1 MARVDEAEVGRLA
14 RLAKIELE
22 PAEIPGLAADLEAI
36 LGYVASLAG
45 VDTDGVAPMAHAT
58 GATLALRPDEPA
70 AGLSHDDALAAAP
83 ETEGGGFSVPHF
95 VE

>member
-1 MARVDEAEVGRLA
+1 MPRVDEAEVRRLA
-14 RLAKIELE
+14 RLAKIELAE
-22 PAEIPGLAADLEAI
+22 PEVPALAADLEAI
-36 LGYVASLAG
+36 LGYVATLAE
-45 VDTDGVAPMAHAT
+45 VDTTGVEPMAHAA

-70 AGLSHDDALAAAP
+70 PGLSRDDALAAAP